1 MVKTHEI
8 NLNVST
14 FNKLTNNNYIIIE
27 QGTIEINDYI
37 LFKQIEMV
45 DEEIS
50 YTGLYKLTQVR
61 DIVTD
66 PGLKDDYVLL
76 SLNKL

>member
-45 DEEIS
+45 DEKIS
-50 YTGLYKLTQVR
+50 YTGLYRLTQVR